1 MAFCAF
7 SGREWTFLGRAYGTA
22 YRVILL
28 PLCPTDGRVQFG
40 VQPHMPYSDADMP
53 IAPVEVIL

>member
-1 MAFCAF
+1 MAFGDFA
-7 SGREWTFLGRAYGTA
+7 GHEWTFLGRAYGTA

-28 PLCPTDGRVQFG
+28 PLYPAAGVVQFG
-40 VQPHMPYSDADMP
+40 VQPHMPYSDAEMP